1 MHGESSTACDDSAL
15 LALWVK
21 ERRQDA
27 FAQLVATYQQ
37 MVVGAALRR
46 TGDVEAARDVAQ
58 QVFSTLAVKAPWLAG
73 RTSIAGWLYVVAS
86 HVAMRAAR
94 SEMRRR
100 AAMERFA
107 GEKPQ
112 AETMAWDKVED
123 ALAALGETDREA
135 IVLHYFQDLGY
146 AEMAARLQIAE
157 PAARK
162 RVSRGLGALEQ
173 QLARRGIATS
183 TTGLLVGATAL
194 QAGVPAQAGLAT
206 AALTTSGSAAP
217 ALLTFTT
224 IMSHTVTKI
233 AATAILLAAVP
244 VAITSQTNSRLHA
257 ETEAA
262 AVHSS
267 SGASP
272 PRTGSV
278 VVRENGEALAVW
290 NQLAAEQT
298 RRKLAEEK
306 VADLTQQIER
316 VGNEVVISLGQVEDI
331 ARRLAEYERIEK
343 EFEKRKSTAGTEE
356 RSRLAEEFAAK
367 TSSSFA
373 EIFTLSNELPKI
385 ESSPERAG
393 RLYATLIGEMAELTP
408 EQRDA
413 VAKATSNSFESM
425 RQLGVTAGQRPAQPD
440 AAWTAARTRAITA
453 MQEAIL
459 QVLPNDKRDRDLLF
473 GGPMDFISD
482 PWRSDSQR
490 EEENK

>member
-1 MHGESSTACDDSAL
+1 MHGEPSTACDDSAL
-15 LALWVK
+15 LTLWAK

-27 FAQLVATYQQ
+27 FAQIVATYQQ

-73 RTSIAGWLYVVAS
+73 RASIAGWLYVAAS
-86 HVAMRAAR
+86 HIAMRAAR

-107 GEKPQ
+107 GEKPP
-112 AETMAWDKVED
+112 AESMAWDKVED

-146 AEMAARLQIAE
+146 AEMAARLHIAE

-183 TTGLLVGATAL
+183 TTGLLAGATAL
-194 QAGVPAQAGLAT
+194 QAGVPAHAGLAT
-206 AALTTSGSAAP
+206 AALTTSGTAAP

-224 IMSHTVTKI
+224 IMSHTATKI
-233 AATAILLAAVP
+233 AAAVILLAAVP
-244 VAITSQTNSRLHA
+244 VAITSQTNSRLLA
-257 ETEAA
+257 ETAA

-278 VVRENGEALAVW
+278 VVRENGEAQAVR

-331 ARRLAEYERIEK
+331 ARRLAEYERVER
-343 EFEKRKSTAGTEE
+343 EFEKRKSTAGPEE
-356 RSRLAEEFAAK
+356 RARLAEEFATK
-367 TSSSFA
+367 TSASFP
-373 EIFTLSNELPKI
+373 EIFTLSNHLPKI

-408 EQRDA
+408 EQREA

-425 RQLGVTAGQRPAQPD
+425 RQLGVTADQRPAQPD
-440 AAWTAARTRAITA
+440 AAWTAARTQAITA

-459 QVLPNDKRDRDLLF
+459 QVLPSDKRDRELLF